1 MNYTVNEV
9 NILFTCGIRTIPT
22 LLKHL
27 CIGGFKIAQSTL
39 EKKVAILRSGELV
52 YDKRTLNTS
61 PSYFSQPANLR
72 SLKPELLHIQSL
84 LLKI

>member
-1 MNYTVNEV
+1 MNYTVNDAV

-39 EKKVAILRSGELV
+39 EKKVAILRSRELV
-52 YDKRTLNTS
+52 YDKKN
-61 PSYFSQPANLR
+61 
-72 SLKPELLHIQSL
+72 
-84 LLKI
+84 